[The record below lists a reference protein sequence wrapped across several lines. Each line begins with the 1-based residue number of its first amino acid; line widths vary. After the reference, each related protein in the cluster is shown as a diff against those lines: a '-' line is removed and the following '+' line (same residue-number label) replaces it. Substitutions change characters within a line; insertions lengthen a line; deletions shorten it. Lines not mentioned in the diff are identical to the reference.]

1 MQGHSRRYIDLR
13 RKKNRKAKMN
23 QGHPMDLFLRISVL
37 QANFYWLKYFHTK
50 RSKTCSRTVV
60 TKCGICPTTRARKA
74 SENNRARKCTRQNV
88 SRSRTCEPV
97 CRLRGSRSCNYSRTR
112 IKRHLIK
119 RSVFKVPKISS
130 LDVL

>member
-1 MQGHSRRYIDLR
+1 MGGLIWEALEWGGLIWYGAC
-13 RKKNRKAKMN
+13 N
-23 QGHPMDLFLRISVL
+23 GGPG
-37 QANFYWLKYFHTK
+37 
-50 RSKTCSRTVV
+50 VV
-60 TKCGICPTTRARKA
+60 RNVPNPSPTTRARKA
-74 SENNRARKCTRQNV
+74 RENNRARKCTRQNV